1 MKPPKLR
8 IILKVMERVIYFT
21 LLFVGCY
28 FIHKGSVIERFVEE
42 RTNFAEFDEQI
53 RELPSILTYIENT
66 VGETLSRFEDST

>member
-1 MKPPKLR
+1 MEPPKLR

-42 RTNFAEFDEQI
+42 RTNFAEFDEEIQ
-53 RELPSILTYIENT
+53 ELPSILTYIEKT
-66 VGETLSRFEDST
+66 GGETLA